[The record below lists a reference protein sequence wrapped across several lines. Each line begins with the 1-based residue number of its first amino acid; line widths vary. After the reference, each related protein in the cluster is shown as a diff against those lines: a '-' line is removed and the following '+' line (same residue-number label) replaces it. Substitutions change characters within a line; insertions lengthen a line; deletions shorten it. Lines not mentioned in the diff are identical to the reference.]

1 MEDTRCQSEVISRDI
16 FTGKI
21 VEPSVMVCSECGHR
35 ITIRCARLAYNCPKC
50 GELMFHDRH
59 QQTLF

>member
-1 MEDTRCQSEVISRDI
+1 MSDISIDI
-16 FTGKI
+16 FTGEI

-35 ITIRCARLAYNCPKC
+35 IKIRCARLAYNCPLC